1 MSHSGFTHVEVER
14 VVSETANAF
23 LLSIDGS
30 EHWIPKSQIADP
42 DTYERGDENVT
53 ISMTDWIAKQKG
65 IEGE

>member
-1 MSHSGFTHVEVER
+1 MSHSGYIHVEVEK
-14 VVSETANAF
+14 VVLEIPKYF
-23 LLSIDGS
+23 LLLIDGS

-53 ISMTDWIAKQKG
+53 VSMTDWIAKQKG

>member
-1 MSHSGFTHVEVER
+1 MSYSGYTHVEVER

-23 LLSIDGS
+23 LLSIDGF

-42 DTYERGDENVT
+42 DTYERGDENVMV
-53 ISMTDWIAKQKG
+53 SMTDWIAKQKG

>member
-1 MSHSGFTHVEVER
+1 MSHSGFVHVEVER

-23 LLSIDGS
+23 LLLIDGS
-30 EHWIPKSQIADP
+30 EYWIPKSQVADP

-53 ISMTDWIAKQKG
+53 VSMTDWIAKQKG